1 MVIQFKQH
9 TQRENAEKDEII
21 AALKEKIAEAAMREK
36 TFKAFGINEEE
47 WEITESLKR
56 LELLRLWWRKKTNSI
71 RLM

>member
-1 MVIQFKQH
+1 ML
-9 TQRENAEKDEII
+9 QRENAEKDEII
-21 AALKEKIAEAAMREK
+21 ATLKEKIAEAAMREK
-36 TFKAFGINEEE
+36 TFRVKPFKAFGINEEE